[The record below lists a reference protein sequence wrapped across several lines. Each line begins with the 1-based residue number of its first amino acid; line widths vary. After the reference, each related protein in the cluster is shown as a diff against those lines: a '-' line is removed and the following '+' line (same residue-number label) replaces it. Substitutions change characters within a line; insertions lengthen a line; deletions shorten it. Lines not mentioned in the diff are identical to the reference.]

1 MSESKSTTTTLTGD
15 EQAIHNTVMAVEE
28 AWNQHD
34 MDAFAVLLTTDVEWV
49 NPAGMWWR
57 GKAAVKRA
65 HQAYHE
71 SFFQETSRHAESLT
85 IQHLTPDVAIVTGT
99 YRMGDWTRP
108 DDGRLITNSKDRMT
122 YVLVKQQGRWLIS
135 RGHVTDID
143 LNAVP
148 FDPVN
153 QGERI

>member
-1 MSESKSTTTTLTGD
+1 MSTTKPNTPHLLD
-15 EQAIHNTVMAVEE
+15 EEQTIRQTIMAVEE
-28 AWNQHD
+28 SWNRHD
-34 MDAFAVLLTTDVEWV
+34 MAAFAELLTEDVEWV
-49 NPAGMWWR
+49 NPVGMWWR
-57 GKAAVKRA
+57 GKANVKRA

-71 SFFQETSRHAESLT
+71 NFFKETSRHADALT

-108 DDGRLITNSKDRMT
+108 DNGRLISNSKDRMT

-143 LNAVP
+143 LEAAP

-153 QGERI
+153 QR